1 MDKEQLKEQL
11 AETKAKVQ
19 EKIAH
24 LTELA
29 KEGVA
34 EAKEEIQEQLTYLK
48 SIDFGEE
55 FEKLGEETSEEF
67 QELKAKAA
75 TAISWI
81 VSLLNCSRS
90 A

>member
-19 EKIAH
+19 EKIAL
-24 LTELA
+24 LTEKA
-29 KEGVA
+29 KEGAA
-34 EAKEEIQEQLTYLK
+34 EVKEEIEEQLAYLK

-55 FEKLGEETSEEF
+55 LEKLGEEASEEF

-75 TAISWI
+75 TAIS
-81 VSLLNCSRS
+81 SLKERFKDWF
-90 A
+90 

>member
-11 AETKAKVQ
+11 AETKTKVQ
-19 EKIAH
+19 EKITQ

-34 EAKEEIQEQLTYLK
+34 EAKEEIQEQIAYLK
-48 SIDFGEE
+48 SIDFSEE

-67 QELKAKAA
+67 QELKVKAA
-75 TAISWI
+75 TAINALKERFKDWF
-81 VSLLNCSRS
+81 
-90 A
+90 

>member
-34 EAKEEIQEQLTYLK
+34 EAKEEIEEQIAYLK
-48 SIDFGEE
+48 SIDFSDQL
-55 FEKLGEETSEEF
+55 EKLGEEASEEF

-75 TAISWI
+75 TA
-81 VSLLNCSRS
+81 VSSLKERFKDWF
-90 A
+90 

>member
-48 SIDFGEE
+48 SIDFGED
-55 FEKLGEETSEEF
+55 FEKLGDETSEEF
-67 QELKAKAA
+67 QELKAKAN
-75 TAISWI
+75 TALN
-81 VSLLNCSRS
+81 SLKERFKDWY
-90 A
+90 